1 MRVGDDERVRRRGDD
16 LALQRRREPVHG
28 GEQREVDLA
37 ALELCDKARRPET
50 GRPQLQH
57 DGRMPRMERSEK
69 ARHIDEVDPRHEPD
83 GDGAAQFGAGRRDGL
98 TELAHALEDVPGAY
112 EQLLPRSGQ
121 PDLTMRTVE
130 EGHAE
135 LAFELPHRRRHR
147 GLRKQQPIRGPC
159 EAHLLRDGDED
170 GEVTD
175 IHTSI
180 MPRSDGWRGA

>member
-1 MRVGDDERVRRRGDD
+1 MRRDPYPGGRSTPLPLEVGERHGIPRGEGMRVGDDERVRRRGDD

-98 TELAHALEDVPGAY
+98 TELAHALEDVP
-112 EQLLPRSGQ
+112 E
-121 PDLTMRTVE
+121 RTSNSSPAPVN
-130 EGHAE
+130 
-135 LAFELPHRRRHR
+135 L
-147 GLRKQQPIRGPC
+147 I
-159 EAHLLRDGDED
+159 
-170 GEVTD
+170 
-175 IHTSI
+175 
-180 MPRSDGWRGA
+180 